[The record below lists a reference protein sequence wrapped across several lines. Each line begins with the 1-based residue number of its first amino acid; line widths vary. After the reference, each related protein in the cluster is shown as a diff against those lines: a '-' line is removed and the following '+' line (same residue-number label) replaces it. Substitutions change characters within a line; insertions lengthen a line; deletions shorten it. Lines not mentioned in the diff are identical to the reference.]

1 MHNDINVRTTGTC
14 GRGETFWDREITK
27 EQYDRA
33 MSAKNYCRLTKEDAE
48 TVLTDAER
56 LGYGASAGSVY
67 ELDGHYYVRCSR
79 WNNCD

>member
-14 GRGETFWDREITK
+14 GRGETYWDREITA
-27 EQYDRA
+27 EQYERA
-33 MSAKNYCRLTKEDAE
+33 QANNGYLTKDDAE
-48 TVLTDAER
+48 KVLTVSER